1 MRVKLVMETPEQHE
15 AEVTSTKLFA
25 EHAISE
31 AVFYIRELK
40 CDDLDAFEAQRRRA
54 MADDNRT
61 GGISKP
67 EPRGAEGGIPYTAWR
82 FRVVLG
88 NSIIRRKVVA
98 KLQILGGL
106 VESAALALSV
116 VFSKPL

>member
-15 AEVTSTKLFA
+15 AEVKSTKLFA

-31 AVFYIRELK
+31 AVFYIREL
-40 CDDLDAFEAQRRRA
+40 
-54 MADDNRT
+54 
-61 GGISKP
+61 KP